1 MGINLIIG
9 RMLNVI
15 AAFDT
20 VLVRRRTAGTAI
32 LHPSKRKCVCRG
44 PRLFAAALA
53 AALFLSSPA
62 AAALGGSLASVD
74 DDQKQLQCVRRST
87 QVNGSYSVYEL
98 QTGSGTVIREYVT
111 PAGTVF
117 GLAWEGPSLPNM
129 RQILGSFYGQF
140 EQIAGQRRQAH
151 QRGPLVIEEPGLVV
165 YSGGHMRA
173 YSGKAFVPGLVPA
186 GVRTE
191 DIR

>member
-1 MGINLIIG
+1 MGIKLIIG

-15 AAFDT
+15 AAFST
-20 VLVRRRTAGTAI
+20 VLVRRQPASRAAI
-32 LHPSKRKCVCRG
+32 L
-44 PRLFAAALA
+44 PRLLVAAFAAAV
-53 AALFLSSPA
+53 FLSSPA
-62 AAALGGSLASVD
+62 SAALGGSLASVD

-87 QVNGSYSVYEL
+87 QVYGSYSVYEL
-98 QTGSGTVIREYVT
+98 QTGGGSVIREYVSS
-111 PAGTVF
+111 AGTVF
-117 GLAWEGPSLPNM
+117 GVAWQGPNLPNM

-140 EQIAGQRRQAH
+140 EQIASQRRQAH

-173 YSGKAFVPGLVPA
+173 YIGKAFVPGLVPA